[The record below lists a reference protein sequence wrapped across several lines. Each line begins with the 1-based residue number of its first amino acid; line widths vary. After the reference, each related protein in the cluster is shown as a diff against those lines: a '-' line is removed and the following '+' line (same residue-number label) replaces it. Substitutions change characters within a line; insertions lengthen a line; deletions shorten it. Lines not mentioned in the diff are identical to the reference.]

1 MWESELYELKNFG
14 NMWASILQHARKS
27 LFSLIMTHILNCRLT
42 GCPIL
47 LYLAEKYLKR
57 NEFCLLLTLKK
68 LSTLLFPLNWTIVP
82 CCIVV
87 STVKPIHSCKW
98 FQNAAATLLT
108 GKQNRDH
115 ISPVLASF
123 HQLTEKNWLWNL
135 SVCLWSFAWSYSTV
149 YFTVTL
155 IQHPLGL
162 LIRVS
167 KGWLCF

>member
-1 MWESELYELKNFG
+1 
-14 NMWASILQHARKS
+14 MWALWTQKLWKYVSKYIASCQKIIVLTQ
-27 LFSLIMTHILNCRLT
+27 FLNCRLT
-42 GCPIL
+42 ECPIL

-57 NEFCLLLTLKK
+57 TEFCLLLTLKK

-135 SVCLWSFAWSYSTV
+135 AVCLWSFAWSYITV

-155 IQHPLGL
+155 IQRPLGL
-162 LIRVS
+162 LIR
-167 KGWLCF
+167 GFWRCF